1 MVESRLAAT
10 LEALGEAV
18 TIQSAD
24 GRSIYANQAALDLLK
39 LSSLEELV
47 ATAPGE
53 ISARFEIQSE
63 DGTPIN
69 VSEFPGN
76 RALRGEE
83 YPSLLV
89 RNVVR
94 ATGEERW
101 LLNKATV
108 LKDSENRIEMVINL
122 IENVTAPKQAER
134 RAKFLAQAGK
144 TLASSL
150 DYKQTLENVAS
161 LAVPEVADWCAVD
174 LVDADGDRESVT
186 VAHVDPTK
194 LALAGELR
202 RYDTRELDPSEG
214 LGAVVHTGETQVYQ
228 AIPDLSLAEVALDEE
243 HLRLLRAV
251 GLHSVVMAPLRTA
264 HGTIGVLTLVN
275 AESRRSFA
283 PEDIELAEELARR
296 AAAAVENAR
305 LFSERTHIARTL
317 QENLLPEAL
326 PEIPGWQLGAL
337 YRPSGGSTE
346 IGGDFYDVVPT
357 AAGWVL
363 VIGDVT
369 GKGVTAAGLT
379 SLVRHSIRAIAHYES
394 EPSTIIER
402 LDEILR
408 DQRGMQTCTVACIRL
423 EDEAVTGAAG
433 GHPLPLIVG
442 PDGVNAAGEPGSL
455 IGAFENG
462 KWPVWRASVP
472 RGSSLV
478 LFTDGVTDSQ
488 APDGERFGDQR
499 LAELL
504 AAAPSL
510 DPPELVRHI
519 DAGLTAFESAI
530 QADDI
535 GVLIAKSLAPTHGNG
550 QTSTSQRQGS
560 LSKT

>member
-1 MVESRLAAT
+1 MAAT
-10 LEALGEAV
+10 LEALGEAI

-24 GRSIYANQAALDLLK
+24 GRSIYANQTALELLK

-47 ATAPGE
+47 ATAPGV
-53 ISARFEIQSE
+53 ISERFEIQSE
-63 DGTPIN
+63 DGTPID

-83 YPSLLV
+83 HPPMLV
-89 RNVVR
+89 RNTVR
-94 ATGEERW
+94 ETGEERW

-108 LKDSENRIEMVINL
+108 LRDSEDRVEMVINL
-122 IENVTAPKQAER
+122 IENVSASKLAER

-150 DYKQTLENVAS
+150 DYKQTLENVAW
-161 LAVPEVADWCAVD
+161 LAVPEIADWCAVD
-174 LVDADGDRESVT
+174 LVDGDGDRDSVT
-186 VAHVDPTK
+186 VAHVDPGK
-194 LALAGELR
+194 LALATELR
-202 RYDTRELDPSEG
+202 RYDTRELNPSEG
-214 LGAVVHTGETQVYQ
+214 LGAVVHTGETQVYRE
-228 AIPDLSLAEVALDEE
+228 IPDQLLAEAALDEE
-243 HLRLLRAV
+243 HLRLLREV
-251 GLHSVVMAPLRTA
+251 GLHSLVIAPLKTA
-264 HGTIGVLTLVN
+264 QGTIGALTLV
-275 AESRRSFA
+275 SSKPGRPFA

-296 AAAAVENAR
+296 AASAVENAR

-317 QENLLPEAL
+317 QESLLPEAL

-357 AAGWVL
+357 AAGWML

-379 SLVRHSIRAIAHYES
+379 SLVRHSIRAIARYES
-394 EPSTIIER
+394 EPNAIIAR

-408 DQRGMQTCTVACIRL
+408 DQRGMQTCTVACVRL
-423 EDEAVTGAAG
+423 QDGSVTGAAA
-433 GHPLPLIVG
+433 GHPLPMIVG
-442 PDGVNAAGEPGSL
+442 PKSVDTVGKPGSL

-462 KWPVWRASVP
+462 EWPVWQASVP
-472 RGSSLV
+472 RGCSLV

-488 APDGERFGDQR
+488 APNGERFGDER
-499 LAELL
+499 LADLL

-535 GVLIAKSLAPTHGNG
+535 GVLVAKSL
-550 QTSTSQRQGS
+550 TSTHENSQLSTNQRAGS
-560 LSKT
+560 LSEA